1 MVLPQLKQKVVNYP
15 DNKIQQIGYF
25 NNQNKK
31 DSCWTSYFED
41 GSVSSKAYYFN
52 GIKNGIWFVYN
63 KKGNKLFELHYFD
76 GSLIL
81 GKNWNEN
88 GDLIEERR
96 NN

>member
-76 GSLIL
+76 GTLIL

-88 GDLIEERR
+88 GDLIEERK

>member
-76 GSLIL
+76 GTLIL

>member
-63 KKGNKLFELHYFD
+63 KKGNKLFELHYFN